1 VADHLPQLLVKAKE
15 AVEVAEAGDL
25 LGEVRDLHDRTLTLL
40 SEAEQGGRK
49 DRKDALAAIREARS
63 NLELVGRLTKELDSS
78 PTVNIMIAPQVQQV
92 ILSALASYPEARLAV
107 ASAIG
112 ELRGAS

>member
-1 VADHLPQLLVKAKE
+1 MGQRCSVCTHDQAHSINVSLVHREPYRAIARQYEVSKDALTRHVADHLPQLLVKAKE

-63 NLELVGRLTKELDSS
+63 NL
-78 PTVNIMIAPQVQQV
+78 
-92 ILSALASYPEARLAV
+92 
-107 ASAIG
+107 
-112 ELRGAS
+112 